1 MTINFPFDRLREA
14 GRTTCA
20 IEIDVCDQEAFAAIR
35 NLVKDVPDWIPDW
48 IDDGCLQNPAIRCVT
63 HSDTSRDQTLTCVA
77 WASDPTVYQKPN
89 NKWQLRDYFRLSE
102 LLFDDLAIAHVDLSA
117 LL

>member
-1 MTINFPFDRLREA
+1 MTINFPFERLREA

-20 IEIDVCDQEAFAAIR
+20 IEIDVF
-35 NLVKDVPDWIPDW
+35 
-48 IDDGCLQNPAIRCVT
+48 DDCFRNPAIRCVT
-63 HSDTSRDQTLTCVA
+63 HSDTRQDQTLTFVA
-77 WASDPTVYQKPN
+77 RSSDPTVYQKPN

-102 LLFDDLAIAHVDLSA
+102 LLSDDPAITPVDLSA